1 MGRQDGAYASGL
13 CEPFTGTSE
22 TVREWPC
29 GLFLCT
35 AEFRIANMG
44 VRAVNVFILVVL
56 VLMYAGIIAMQDKK
70 AWVSLGAG
78 LVLVIGGATS
88 ASHAIS
94 SLINWNIL
102 LIYLG
107 SLVLAEL
114 FIYSRVPAFLAERI
128 VERSPSVGVAVAI
141 ILLLTGLVSAFVE
154 NVATVLLV
162 APVMIE
168 LARRTKKNLAQ
179 LMIGL
184 AVMANLQG
192 TATLIG
198 DPPSMIFAD
207 FAHYSFNDFF
217 FRAGRPSIFF
227 AIQLASIVGA
237 LYFFFYFRSM
247 EGDGRSLPAERI
259 VSWVPAGL
267 LGLMIAGLAGLSAL
281 SAGGG
286 IHSASGIF
294 VVSLAG
300 VGLGWLGWVRKERA
314 EARNMVRHLD
324 WGTLAFLVG
333 IFVVVGTVSESG
345 LLDGLG
351 IALAKWTGGSAAL
364 GFSLIIAFSVLV
376 SGFVDNVPYIAAMLP
391 VAAKFAATMGGRPE
405 LFMFGLLIGSCIGGN
420 LTPFGA
426 SANIVAVSLSEKNG
440 AKVNVWSWLKIAG
453 PFTILTTVAAGL
465 FVWFVWR

>member
-1 MGRQDGAYASGL
+1 
-13 CEPFTGTSE
+13 
-22 TVREWPC
+22 
-29 GLFLCT
+29 
-35 AEFRIANMG
+35 
-44 VRAVNVFILVVL
+44 
-56 VLMYAGIIAMQDKK
+56 
-70 AWVSLGAG
+70 
-78 LVLVIGGATS
+78 
-88 ASHAIS
+88 
-94 SLINWNIL
+94 
-102 LIYLG
+102 
-107 SLVLAEL
+107 
-114 FIYSRVPAFLAERI
+114 
-128 VERSPSVGVAVAI
+128 
-141 ILLLTGLVSAFVE
+141 
-154 NVATVLLV
+154 
-162 APVMIE
+162 
-168 LARRTKKNLAQ
+168 
-179 LMIGL
+179 MIGL
-184 AVMANLQG
+184 AVMANIQG

-227 AIQLASIVGA
+227 AIQLASIIGA

-247 EGDGRSLPAERI
+247 EGDGRLLPAERI

-281 SAGGG
+281 SAGSG
-286 IHSASGIF
+286 IHAVSGIF
-294 VVSLAG
+294 VVGLAG
-300 VGLGWLGWVRKERA
+300 IGLGWLGWVRKERT

-351 IALAKWTGGSAAL
+351 IALAKWTGCSAAL

-405 LFMFGLLIGSCIGGN
+405 LFMFALLIGSCIGGN

-440 AKVNVWSWLKIAG
+440 AKVGFWSWVKIAG
-453 PFTILTTVAAGL
+453 PFTILTTVVAGF
-465 FVWFVWR
+465 FVWLVWR